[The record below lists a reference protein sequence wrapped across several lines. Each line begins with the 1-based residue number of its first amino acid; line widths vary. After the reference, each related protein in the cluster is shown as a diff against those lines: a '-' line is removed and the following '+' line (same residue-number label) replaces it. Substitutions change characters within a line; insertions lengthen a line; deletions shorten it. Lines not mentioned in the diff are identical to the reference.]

1 MSTLKTLDLSCGMEI
16 AIQMNDE
23 RPSMPHMAAAISF
36 DSKQGN
42 HTFWMRRHE
51 LEQLGK
57 KIAEALSE

>member
-1 MSTLKTLDLSCGMEI
+1 MNTLKTLDLSCGIEI
-16 AIQMNDE
+16 AIQTIGVS
-23 RPSMPHMAAAISF
+23 SMPHMAVAISF